1 MKVGGQHVFFGREF
15 SASMFLIFCNSY
27 CQTIRTLSLF
37 IFPFFSLGM
46 LVCHCYDP
54 PETYAQYKQFC
65 IICVISCLQAKNLN
79 SSYRLDAS
87 IAKDTRF
94 FGWAPVLGQAKPRQA
109 PAKSSTFNCI
119 SVPNITIQCMR
130 RLLILKKRISD
141 TVYDKNDIL
150 YLFVWPTI
158 GPAMLGGSPS
168 MTLPR
173 RRKVN

>member
-94 FGWAPVLGQAKPRQA
+94 FGWAPVLGQAKPRQP
-109 PAKSSTFNCI
+109 PAKSSNDDI
-119 SVPNITIQCMR
+119 
-130 RLLILKKRISD
+130 D
-141 TVYDKNDIL
+141 DKNDIL
-150 YLFVWPTI
+150 SLFVWPTI
-158 GPAMLGGSPS
+158 APTMLGGSPS
-168 MTLPR
+168 MTLPK
-173 RRKVN
+173 RRKVNYSTNTYTQYQTSDGYIQV